1 MQVSVWLAIT
11 PTGEVTAH
19 LAAGSTSKVTWIS
32 LDGAACRLDHPTR
45 LTESSPSPPGS
56 RLAGPPF
63 RSLGRVLELQEVLSG
78 EPLQGSTYV
87 CRCDVEEL
95 PA

>member
-1 MQVSVWLAIT
+1 MSVWLAIT

-32 LDGAACRLDHPTR
+32 LDGATCRLDHPTR
-45 LTESSPSPPGS
+45 LAESSPSPPGS
-56 RLAGPPF
+56 GLAGPPF

-78 EPLQGSTYV
+78 EPLQGGAYV
-87 CRCDVEEL
+87 SRCDVEEL

>member
-1 MQVSVWLAIT
+1 MSVWLAIT

-32 LDGAACRLDHPTR
+32 LDGAACRLDAPDEV
-45 LTESSPSPPGS
+45 TESSPSQPGS
-56 RLAGPPF
+56 SLAGPPF
-63 RSLGRVLELQEVLSG
+63 RSLGRVLEFQEVLSG
-78 EPLQGSTYV
+78 EPLQGGAYV